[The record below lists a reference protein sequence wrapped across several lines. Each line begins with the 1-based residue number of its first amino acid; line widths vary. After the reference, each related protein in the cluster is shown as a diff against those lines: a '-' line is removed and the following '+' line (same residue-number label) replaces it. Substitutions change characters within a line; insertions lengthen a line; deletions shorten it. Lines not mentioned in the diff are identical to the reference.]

1 VTFDRIFTWK
11 SADNSQVLLGE
22 GIIALVITAIF
33 IFTWFYSVRDAY
45 MSHRKI
51 QETGVNENAKDFVKR
66 IWTEYF
72 AYIIIIPAV
81 ILIIVF
87 TLIPFLFSFL
97 VAFTNWTGRIALSQQ
112 LIRWTFLDTFFNV
125 FQNSEWLKFF
135 FDVLGWT
142 VLYAFMSSITV
153 YVFGFI
159 QALIIESKN
168 VIWKSFWRAIL
179 ILPWAI
185 PSLIS
190 LMLFRNVFADNGGLM
205 NQILVQFDLME
216 PVKVWLTDIGL
227 VGQNDPG
234 SILWLTSP
242 QNGALAKVIVLV
254 VNLWLGFPYF
264 MMLITGVLGTIPK
277 DLYEAADIDG
287 ANGFQKFRYVTL
299 PMVLRATAPII
310 VTTFTFNFNNFGAIY
325 FLTGGGPGYP
335 LDQIPESVRILGA
348 APGQTDILISWIYKL
363 SFGSS
368 NNQFNLAA
376 VYSIL
381 IFVFIGLTSIY
392 NLSKIKSFWEEE

>member
-1 VTFDRIFTWK
+1 
-11 SADNSQVLLGE
+11 
-22 GIIALVITAIF
+22 
-33 IFTWFYSVRDAY
+33 
-45 MSHRKI
+45 
-51 QETGVNENAKDFVKR
+51 
-66 IWTEYF
+66 
-72 AYIIIIPAV
+72 
-81 ILIIVF
+81 
-87 TLIPFLFSFL
+87 
-97 VAFTNWTGRIALSQQ
+97 
-112 LIRWTFLDTFFNV
+112 
-125 FQNSEWLKFF
+125 
-135 FDVLGWT
+135 
-142 VLYAFMSSITV
+142 MSSITV

-277 DLYEAADIDG
+277 DLYEAAEIDG

-335 LDQIPESVRILGA
+335 LSEIPQSVLILGA